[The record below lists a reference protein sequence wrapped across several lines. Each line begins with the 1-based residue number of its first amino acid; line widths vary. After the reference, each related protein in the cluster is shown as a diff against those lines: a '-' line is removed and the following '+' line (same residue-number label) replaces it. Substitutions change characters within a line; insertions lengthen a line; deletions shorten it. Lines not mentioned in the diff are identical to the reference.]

1 MMRILLCA
9 LIATLALAACGQKAA
24 DETATTPASAQQAAP
39 PAEAPASVPASEAEP
54 LNPPSELQQ
63 PAGESDGE
71 TVDAGTTTTTPVA
84 AAVAMNTPAV
94 PGSES
99 LMRWKKGENY
109 TEFPVAQ
116 HVNTPP
122 GSIEVIEGFWYGCPH
137 CFELEPQLV
146 AWEKSK
152 PAWVQLKRVPVIF
165 NEVTREDARLYYTI
179 EGLGLV
185 EKLHGEV
192 FREIHVRGHP
202 LTIVRGNRVDIA
214 ATEKAAREFLLA
226 HGVSAEDFA
235 KQYRTFSTENKL
247 IQAETMARRYTMDH
261 TPIVVVQGKYLTD
274 VGMAGG
280 PKELMQLIN
289 DLAAREHGA
298 G

>member
-1 MMRILLCA
+1 MMRLLLCA
-9 LIATLALAACGQKAA
+9 LIATCALAACGKKAA
-24 DETATTPASAQQAAP
+24 DKAATAPEPAQTAAP
-39 PAEAPASVPASEAEP
+39 PASAPASEAEP
-54 LNPPSELQQ
+54 LNLPSEVQQ
-63 PAGESDGE
+63 SAGESDGE

-84 AAVAMNTPAV
+84 AAVAMNAPAI

-99 LMRWKKGENY
+99 LMRWKKGENF
-109 TEFPVAQ
+109 TEFAVAQ
-116 HVNTPP
+116 PVNTPP

-192 FREIHVRGHP
+192 FREIHVRSHP
-202 LTIVRGNRVDIA
+202 LTVVRGNRVDLA
-214 ATEKAAREFLLA
+214 ATEKAAREFLMA

-247 IQAETMARRYTMDH
+247 RQAESMARRYTMDH

-274 VGMAGG
+274 AGMAGG
-280 PKELMQLIN
+280 SKELMQLIN